1 MMVEKFEFA
10 GTEYIVIDKFE
21 YQGTEYMY
29 VFEDISKKI
38 KGKDINS
45 LQENINAKADFVFK
59 CEDGMFENVVDDELY
74 KKLISLENKRNMT
87 GKNEILERYFG
98 NIEA

>member
-1 MMVEKFEFA
+1 MMVEKFKFA
-10 GTEYIVIDKFE
+10 GIEYIIIDKFE
-21 YQGTEYMY
+21 YQGIEYMY

-38 KGKDINS
+38 KGKDINN

-74 KKLISLENKRNMT
+74 KKLMSLENKRNMT
-87 GKNEILERYFG
+87 SKNEILEQYFG
-98 NIEA
+98 NVQ

>member
-1 MMVEKFEFA
+1 MMVEKFKFA
-10 GTEYIVIDKFE
+10 GTEYIIIDKFE
-21 YQGTEYMY
+21 YQGIEYMY

-38 KGKDINS
+38 KGKDINN

-74 KKLISLENKRNMT
+74 KKLMNLENKRNMT
-87 GKNEILERYFG
+87 GKNEILEQYFG
-98 NIEA
+98 NIQQ

>member
-29 VFEDISKKI
+29 VFEDILKKI

>member
-1 MMVEKFEFA
+1 MMVEKFKFA
-10 GTEYIVIDKFE
+10 GTEYIIIDKFE
-21 YQGTEYMY
+21 YQGIEYMY

-38 KGKDINS
+38 KGKDINN

-87 GKNEILERYFG
+87 GKNEILEQYFR
-98 NIEA
+98 NVQE

>member
-1 MMVEKFEFA
+1 MMVEKFKFA
-10 GTEYIVIDKFE
+10 GTEYIIIDKFE
-21 YQGTEYMY
+21 YQGIEYMY

-38 KGKDINS
+38 KGKDINN

-87 GKNEILERYFG
+87 GKNEILEQYFG
-98 NIEA
+98 NVQE

>member
-45 LQENINAKADFVFK
+45 LQENINAKADLYL
-59 CEDGMFENVVDDELY
+59 NVKMECL
-74 KKLISLENKRNMT
+74 KML
-87 GKNEILERYFG
+87 
-98 NIEA
+98 